1 MNFYALGYAIG
12 TTLSEPKTFTP
23 LDFGVKA
30 RKRCRTGYNCGGSC
44 ISTKKKCRVALSGE
58 AKNFAQYVQQN
69 KGKLTAIQKEK
80 AKKQNIE
87 PKTQSRLKEKKPKKA
102 TTSQTKKATTQ
113 HPPNSAAFFIEKG
126 QKTLRLLDSASIE
139 KLAASA
145 KEVRSLMDNFDLL
158 RKQSEKLQNHEN
170 EKASKIISQLRQ
182 NWDRINDL
190 ITENEPIFKKV
201 HDQLLQ
207 KSRVSDDQIKQ
218 EIGRLNISQ
227 KALNAHPELK
237 SDLESYIKMT
247 GKIPNNLLTID
258 FIKDRAYADMSNQ
271 RLNIGEPRSSSTES
285 RGVIFHE
292 LSHFEEFNNSNIGE
306 AAAEWRRQKASD
318 FAKNG
323 QPEIKELKTLIPGYV
338 SDEKAFQDKY
348 IDPYVGR
355 IYPPYLGRPVSEVV
369 SVGVEHFASPRKM
382 TELYLKDPSHFE
394 LSLGILSSLREN

>member
-12 TTLSEPKTFTP
+12 ITLSESKTFTP

-58 AKNFAQYVQQN
+58 AKNFAQYVRQN

-80 AKKQNIE
+80 AKEQNIGL
-87 PKTQSRLKEKKPKKA
+87 KAQSQLKGEKHKKA
-102 TTSQTKKATTQ
+102 TTSQP
-113 HPPNSAAFFIEKG
+113 PPNSAAFFIEKS
-126 QKTLRLLDSASIE
+126 QKALKILDSASIE

-158 RKQSEKLQNHEN
+158 RKQSDKLKSYEN
-170 EKASKIISQLRQ
+170 EKASKIISQRYQ
-182 NWDRINDL
+182 NWSRINDL
-190 ITENEPIFKKV
+190 ITENEPILKKV
-201 HDQLLQ
+201 YDQLLQ
-207 KSRVSDDQIKQ
+207 KSRISDDQIKQ
-218 EIGRLNISQ
+218 EIGRLSISQ

-247 GKIPNNLLTID
+247 GKIPNNLSTID

-271 RLNIGEPRSSSTES
+271 LLNIGEPRSSSTES
-285 RGVIFHE
+285 RMVIFHE
-292 LSHFEEFNNSNIGE
+292 LSHFEEFNNSNIGK
-306 AAAEWRRQKASD
+306 AAAEWRKQKASD

-338 SDEKAFQDKY
+338 SDEYDSDEKAFQDKY

-369 SVGVEHFASPRKM
+369 SVGIQHFVSPRKM
-382 TELYLKDPSHFE
+382 AELYLMDPSHFE
-394 LSLGILSSLREN
+394 LSLGIVKSLQGD

>member
-12 TTLSEPKTFTP
+12 ATLSESKTFTP

-58 AKNFAQYVQQN
+58 AKNFAQYVRQN

-80 AKKQNIE
+80 AKEQNIGL
-87 PKTQSRLKEKKPKKA
+87 KAQSRLKREKPKKT
-102 TTSQTKKATTQ
+102 TTSQ

-126 QKTLRLLDSASIE
+126 QKALKILDSASIE
-139 KLAASA
+139 KLAANA

-158 RKQSEKLQNHEN
+158 RKQSDKLKSHED
-170 EKASKIISQLRQ
+170 EKAIKIISQRRQ
-182 NWDRINDL
+182 NWNRINDL

-207 KSRVSDDQIKQ
+207 KSRVSDEQIKQ
-218 EIGRLNISQ
+218 EIGRLSISQ

-247 GKIPNNLLTID
+247 GKIPNNLSTID
-258 FIKDRAYADMSNQ
+258 FIKDRAHADMFNQ
-271 RLNIGEPRSSSTES
+271 LLNIGRPRSSSTES
-285 RGVIFHE
+285 RKVIFHE

-306 AAAEWRRQKASD
+306 AAAEWKRQKASN

-323 QPEIKELKTLIPGYV
+323 QPEIKELKTLDPTGGYG

-355 IYPPYLGRPVSEVV
+355 IYPPYLGRPISEVV
-369 SVGVEHFASPRKM
+369 SVGVEHFASPRNM
-382 TELYLKDPSHFE
+382 AELYLRDPSHFE